1 MTGEFLS
8 VVVPAHNEEE
18 NVSRLLEALRDV
30 LASLDM
36 AFEVIVVDDGSSDAT
51 FETLVALQP
60 GFPWLSV
67 IQLSR
72 NFGHQAALL
81 AGMRAARGDA
91 VITMDGD
98 LQHPPELI
106 PELVARWREGYEV
119 VHTRR
124 LDDKSQR
131 GLLKGVASDA
141 FYGVLRWNS
150 RLDIEPGMADFR
162 LVDRRAL
169 DPLLAT
175 SESSL
180 FFRGLALWIGFRQ
193 TSVDYVPRQRQGG
206 RSSYTWSRMFRFA
219 RDGMVSFSAR
229 PLYWAFAFGV
239 TVAALSIAYGVYA
252 VYVRFAY
259 ATSVPGWAS
268 LAVLTSFLF
277 GLLFILLG
285 LIGAYLGAIHTEL
298 KGRPRYIVRRY
309 EPRRSDDG
317 ERQGPGE
324 RSCASGESLRDYR

>member
-1 MTGEFLS
+1 MSGEFLS
-8 VVVPAHNEEE
+8 VVVPVHEEQE
-18 NVSRLLEALRDV
+18 NVPRLLEALQAV
-30 LASLDM
+30 LPGLDM
-36 AFEVIVVDDGSSDAT
+36 GFEVIVVDDGSRDAT
-51 FETLVALQP
+51 FETLLAQKQAL
-60 GFPWLSV
+60 PWLSV

-98 LQHPPELI
+98 MQHPPELI
-106 PELVARWREGYEV
+106 PDLVARWRDGYEV

-124 LDDKSQR
+124 LDEESDR
-131 GLLKGVASDA
+131 GLLKGLTSDA

-150 RLDIEPGMADFR
+150 HLDIEPGMADFR
-162 LVDRRAL
+162 LLDRRAL
-169 DPLLAT
+169 EPLLAT
-175 SESSL
+175 TESAL

-193 TSVDYVPRQRQGG
+193 TSVDYVPRARTSG
-206 RSSYTWSRMFRFA
+206 RSSYTWGRMLRFA
-219 RDGMVSFSAR
+219 RDGILSFSAR
-229 PLYWAFAFGV
+229 PLYWAFAFGLA
-239 TVAALSIAYGVYA
+239 VAVLSTAYGVYA
-252 VYVRFAY
+252 VYVHFAY
-259 ATSVPGWAS
+259 ETAIPGWAS

-309 EPRRSDDG
+309 EPRSGVAAQAGAQR
-317 ERQGPGE
+317 ET
-324 RSCASGESLRDYR
+324 ASSESLRDYR